1 MTWNLTTSAA
11 VEAATP
17 VAWIGPVAVL
27 AALLF
32 SLAAQRVWDRLIGE
46 ASCRWRLPYFPDARV
61 YAIWALIYATT
72 VAAVVLQL
80 LAPALPDALAVLDW
94 ATNLGWAGAWLC
106 AGAWVI
112 AFDREDGCNFWLAA
126 LLLAAGAG
134 SGVAALAVEEA
145 WHRAPASPVR
155 AAAIATTTPLAL
167 LAGWM
172 LVACALNVGIAVRA
186 SGGGPPDIDCP
197 ARLRA
202 RRLRGRTAR
211 QTARAVWASLRRQDD
226 ARAPLRERTAW
237 GQLPLVLLALVAA
250 GLAFAVREP
259 LLPAPT
265 LLATLLQRGLRCPPR
280 WTEAAALLLVAA
292 GATLAALRIATFSF

>member
-1 MTWNLTTSAA
+1 M
-11 VEAATP
+11 
-17 VAWIGPVAVL
+17 AWIGPVAVL

-61 YAIWALIYATT
+61 YAIGPAHLRHDRRRRR
-72 VAAVVLQL
+72 AA
-80 LAPALPDALAVLDW
+80 A
-94 ATNLGWAGAWLC
+94 AGARAARRAGRARLGDQSRRAGASLC

-197 ARLRA
+197 ARLRRASLAGAHGAADGA
-202 RRLRGRTAR
+202 RRSGRR
-211 QTARAVWASLRRQDD
+211 C
-226 ARAPLRERTAW
+226 
-237 GQLPLVLLALVAA
+237 
-250 GLAFAVREP
+250 AVRTTRARRCASARP
-259 LLPAPT
+259 GGSCRWFSSPSSPRGWRLPCVS
-265 LLATLLQRGLRCPPR
+265 RCSPR
-280 WTEAAALLLVAA
+280 RRCWRRCCSA
-292 GATLAALRIATFSF
+292 GSD

>member
-1 MTWNLTTSAA
+1 MTWNLTTPAA

-17 VAWIGPVAVL
+17 VAWVGPVAVL
-27 AALLF
+27 TALVF

-61 YAIWALIYATT
+61 YAIWGLIYATT
-72 VAAVVLQL
+72 VVAVVLQL
-80 LAPALPDALAVLDW
+80 LAPALPEALAVLDW

-126 LLLAAGAG
+126 LLLAVGAG
-134 SGVAALAVEEA
+134 SGVAALVVEGA
-145 WHRAPASPVR
+145 WHRTPASPVR

-167 LAGWM
+167 LAGWL
-172 LVACALNVGIAVRA
+172 LVALALNVGIAARA
-186 SGGGPPDIDCP
+186 SGGGPPDVDCP

-226 ARAPLRERTAW
+226 ARAPLRDPAPG

-250 GLAFAVREP
+250 GLAFAAHEP

-265 LLATLLQRGLRCPPR
+265 LLAVLLQRGLRCPPR
-280 WTEAAALLLVAA
+280 WTEAAALALGVA
-292 GATLAALRIATFSF
+292 GATLAALRVAVFDV